1 MNKKGFTLAELMGVV
16 IILGV
21 ILTITLP
28 TVDKIIKNAKETS
41 YNTQIASITKAASDW
56 ALQNTKL
63 LPDNDGESIVIY
75 LGTLKQN
82 GSVSVNIENPKTGA
96 VMSNSTSITITKVGN
111 SYTYLVNVIDL
122 TTTEDSNAPL
132 LIISGDLVD
141 YVEVS
146 QSGTTY
152 TIPSATATTSSG
164 IAIDSSNITYT
175 ITKNGV
181 TVSNVDT
188 TKLGTYE
195 IHYTVTNDNHTGNYQ
210 KTVIVRDTTAPVL
223 NVGDNIVC
231 AINGLPTDLTS
242 GVTVTDNS
250 GEVIT
255 PIVRSTIS
263 KLEGTYYIYYTA
275 TDSSGNSIT
284 KRKEVTVLSSIGA
297 IVLAKFPYLE
307 LGSNGCK
314 TNTSGTNYTY
324 MGGCYLAGK
333 RTDNYV
339 WYSGFVWRI
348 MGINSDNSVRMIT
361 EENETTIP
369 YDNDSSLFK
378 GSHAEDWLNNYFYS
392 HLKNTS
398 IITNGNWCERGT
410 NYVTSNTSNSTTC
423 VGTTIN
429 DKVGFVSLDEYN
441 LASGRSSYLVNSQY
455 FWTLTPYDS
464 SHVWYAYYNGD
475 AGCTIVYSTNGL
487 RPVINV
493 NSTSSITS
501 GNGTLS
507 DSYILGETKGTNV
520 TGNLKDIA
528 TSGEYVTLANKTY
541 RVVSIDGSGNTKLI
555 LDGYYEETAG
565 TNYKMIYGSTSTFDT
580 TTTTGVGYK
589 LNNDVLNWLI
599 PSSDTTNRNKLVT
612 YNWYQNNFNDGNSY
626 TVSLN
631 ETNPTR
637 TISATVGLIRVGE
650 MLSDQS
656 LTILNK
662 NNTVTNS
669 YSNTATYW
677 TMTPYTSSS
686 RAWNVS
692 SYGNALNDFDS
703 GSSTFGLRPV
713 IVVNS
718 SATITS
724 GNGTQQSPY

>member
-1 MNKKGFTLAELMGVV
+1 MKSKKIGGFTLIELLAV
-16 IILGV
+16 IV
-21 ILTITLP
+21 ILAIIALIITPMITDLIKKAKASSDLRSAEAYAKAAENYYAE
-28 TVDKIIKNAKETS
+28 TTLDINKASSLGTNIIDSLKVNNAK
-41 YNTQIASITKAASDW
+41 
-56 ALQNTKL
+56 
-63 LPDNDGESIVIY
+63 
-75 LGTLKQN
+75 
-82 GSVSVNIENPKTGA
+82 
-96 VMSNSTSITITKVGN
+96 
-111 SYTYLVNVIDL
+111 
-122 TTTEDSNAPL
+122 
-132 LIISGDLVD
+132 
-141 YVEVS
+141 
-146 QSGTTY
+146 
-152 TIPSATATTSSG
+152 AT
-164 IAIDSSNITYT
+164 
-175 ITKNGV
+175 
-181 TVSNVDT
+181 
-188 TKLGTYE
+188 
-195 IHYTVTNDNHTGNYQ
+195 
-210 KTVIVRDTTAPVL
+210 
-223 NVGDNIVC
+223 
-231 AINGLPTDLTS
+231 
-242 GVTVTDNS
+242 
-250 GEVIT
+250 GEVY
-255 PIVRSTIS
+255 VYSD
-263 KLEGTYYIYYTA
+263 GTVA
-275 TDSSGNSIT
+275 M
-284 KRKEVTVLSSIGA
+284 A
-297 IVLAKFPYLE
+297 IVLNNKCYKKTVSQYIDQIEVSDNLNACNTSGIDPTTIYGKVITKFPYLE
-307 LGSNGCK
+307 IGTDGCK
-314 TNTSGTNYTY
+314 TNTSGTNYNY
-324 MGGCYLAGK
+324 MGGCYLAGAH
-333 RTDNYV
+333 TDNYV

-348 MGINSDNSVRMIT
+348 MGINSDKSVRMIT
-361 EENETTIP
+361 EENETAIP
-369 YDNDSSLFK
+369 YNAANTTTFK

-398 IITNGNWCERGT
+398 IIANGNWCERGT

-423 VGTTIN
+423 IGTTIN
-429 DKVGFVSLDEYN
+429 DKIGLISIDEYN
-441 LASGRSSYLVNSQY
+441 LTSAKSSYLFNEQY
-455 FWTLTPYDS
+455 YWTLTPKNSSNAWVVDS
-464 SHVWYAYYNGD
+464 YGSARDFNVSA
-475 AGCTIVYSTNGL
+475 ALGL

-493 NSTSSITS
+493 NSASSITN

-507 DSYILGETKGTNV
+507 DSYILGETKGTNI

-541 RVVSIDGSGNTKLI
+541 RVVRIDSNGNTKLI
-555 LDGYYEETAG
+555 LDGYYEETAE
-565 TNYKMIYGSTSTFDT
+565 TNYKMIYESTSTFNT

-713 IVVNS
+713 LVVNS
-718 SATITS
+718 SVTITS
-724 GNGTQQSPY
+724 GNGTPQSPYQI